1 MTIHTFDFDLTMLH
15 LNAKW
20 AFTTRRVNRDDVT
33 GLDPAVALGVA
44 GDLVLCEITE
54 INQHQKIQL
63 ASGRAST
70 SYVGDKVV
78 LCIGD
83 RYAPDQFE
91 GAARITANGA
101 DLLAGGGVVG
111 TMEHA
116 HDRMAEPTKLRPIGL
131 LTDRTEEVI
140 NIARYGLPSVKIP
153 DHVTVIGV
161 FGASMNAGKTTAAVS
176 LAHGLSR
183 AGFSVAGVKA
193 TGTGAFSDFNA
204 FEDAGVSAMDFTDA
218 GMPTTYRMP
227 MDRVEQGFETLVGT
241 AAANGADIVV
251 VEIADGVFQQETQE
265 ILAGSSICDRLDGIL
280 FATPDA
286 LGAVGGARVLA
297 DYGLQPFAMSGK
309 LTQSPLAMMEAKRA
323 TGIPQLS
330 RLDLCTPSAVMA
342 VARDVLRVSK
352 PHKAAEPLE
361 IEQMTAA

>member
-1 MTIHTFDFDLTMLH
+1 MTFHNFDFDLTMLH

-20 AFTTRRVNRDDVT
+20 AFTTRRVDHDDVA

-44 GDLVLCEITE
+44 GDLVLCEITQ

-70 SYVGDKVV
+70 SYPGDKVV

-91 GAARITANGA
+91 GAARITADGA

-111 TMEHA
+111 TMENAHA
-116 HDRMAEPTKLRPIGL
+116 QMAEPTRLRPIGL
-131 LTDRTEEVI
+131 LTDRNAEVI
-140 NIARYGLPSVKIP
+140 NIARYGLPAAEIP

-183 AGFSVAGVKA
+183 AGFSVAGIKA
-193 TGTGAFSDFNA
+193 TGTGAFGDFNA
-204 FEDAGVSAMDFTDA
+204 FEDAGVSALDFTDA
-218 GMPTTYRMP
+218 GMPTTYRMS

-265 ILAGSSICDRLDGIL
+265 ILAGSAIKDRLDAIL

-286 LGAVGGARVLA
+286 LGAVGGTKVLA
-297 DYGLQPFAMSGK
+297 DHGLRPFAMSGK
-309 LTQSPLAMMEAKRA
+309 LTQSPLAMAEAKRA

-330 RLDLCTPSAVMA
+330 REDLCTPSAVMA
-342 VARDVLRVSK
+342 VARGILRTAKSSQTPEPVL
-352 PHKAAEPLE
+352 
-361 IEQMTAA
+361 IEKMTAA

>member
-1 MTIHTFDFDLTMLH
+1 MTIHNYDFDLTMLH

-20 AFTTRRVNRDDVT
+20 AFTTRRVNHDDVA

-63 ASGRAST
+63 SSGRAAT
-70 SYVGDKVV
+70 SYLGDRVV

-91 GAARITANGA
+91 GAARITARGA

-111 TMEHA
+111 TMENAHA
-116 HDRMAEPTKLRPIGL
+116 RMEEPTKLRPVGL
-131 LTDRTEEVI
+131 LTDRSGEVI
-140 NIARYGLPSVKIP
+140 NIARYGLPTKEIP
-153 DHVTVIGV
+153 DDVTVIGV

-176 LAHGLSR
+176 LAHGLSQ

-227 MDRVEQGFETLVGT
+227 MDRIEQGFETLVGT
-241 AAANGADIVV
+241 AAANGAEVVV

-265 ILAGSSICDRLDGIL
+265 ILAGSVICDRLDAIL

-297 DYGLQPFAMSGK
+297 DHGLRPFAMSGK
-309 LTQSPLAMMEAKRA
+309 LTQSPLAMMEARIA

-330 RLDLCTPSAVMA
+330 REDLCTPSAVMA
-342 VARDVLRVSK
+342 VARGILRTAKLLQTEDTAKV
-352 PHKAAEPLE
+352 EE
-361 IEQMTAA
+361 MTAA

>member
-1 MTIHTFDFDLTMLH
+1 MTVHSFDFDLTMLH

-20 AFTTRRVNRDDVT
+20 AFTTRRVNHEDVA
-33 GLDPAVALGVA
+33 GLDPAVDLGVA

-70 SYVGDKVV
+70 SYLGDKVV

-91 GAARITANGA
+91 GAARITSGGA

-116 HDRMAEPTKLRPIGL
+116 HARMAEPTKLRPIAL
-131 LTDRTEEVI
+131 LTDRSGEVI
-140 NIARYGLPSVKIP
+140 NIARYGLSERKIP
-153 DHVTVIGV
+153 EHVTVIGV

-176 LAHGLSR
+176 LAHGLAQ
-183 AGFSVAGVKA
+183 AGFGVAGVKA

-227 MDRVEQGFETLVGT
+227 MDRIETGFETLVGT
-241 AAANGADIVV
+241 AAENGADIVV
-251 VEIADGVFQQETQE
+251 VEIADGVFQQETRE
-265 ILAGSSICDRLDGIL
+265 ILAGSRIRDRLDAIL

-286 LGAVGGARVLA
+286 LGAVGGTRVLA
-297 DYGLQPFAMSGK
+297 DHGLKPFAISGK
-309 LTQSPLAMMEAKRA
+309 LTLSPLAVMEARAA

-330 RLDLCTPSAVMA
+330 REDLCNPSAVMS
-342 VARDVLRVSK
+342 VVGPFLR
-352 PHKAAEPLE
+352 PQQAAAAEDPPL
-361 IEQMTAA
+361 IQKMTAA

>member
-1 MTIHTFDFDLTMLH
+1 MTIHNFDFDLTMLH
-15 LNAKW
+15 LGTKW
-20 AFTTRRVNRDDVT
+20 AFTTRRVNHDDVA
-33 GLDPAVALGVA
+33 GLDAAVALGVA

-63 ASGRAST
+63 SSGRAST
-70 SYVGDKVV
+70 SYLGDKVV

-91 GAARITANGA
+91 GAARITADGA

-116 HDRMAEPTKLRPIGL
+116 HARMAEPTKLRPIGL
-131 LTDRTEEVI
+131 LTDRSGEVI
-140 NIARYGLPSVKIP
+140 NIARYGLPVAEIP

-183 AGFSVAGVKA
+183 AGFSVAGIKA
-193 TGTGAFSDFNA
+193 TGTGAFGDFNA

-265 ILAGSSICDRLDGIL
+265 ILAGSTIRDRLDAIL

-286 LGAVGGARVLA
+286 LGAVGGTKVLA
-297 DYGLQPFAMSGK
+297 DHGLRPFAMSGK
-309 LTQSPLAMMEAKRA
+309 LTQSPLAMMEAKIA

-330 RLDLCTPSAVMA
+330 REDLCTPAAVMA
-342 VARDVLRVSK
+342 VARGILRKPKSHNAQEPVLVEK
-352 PHKAAEPLE
+352 
-361 IEQMTAA
+361 MTAA

>member
-1 MTIHTFDFDLTMLH
+1 MTVHTFDFDLTMLH

-20 AFTTRRVNRDDVT
+20 AFTTRRVNHDDVA
-33 GLDPAVALGVA
+33 GLDPSVALGVA
-44 GDLVLCEITE
+44 GDLVLCEISE

-70 SYVGDKVV
+70 SYLGDKVV

-101 DLLAGGGVVG
+101 DLLAGGGVIG
-111 TMEHA
+111 TMENAHA
-116 HDRMAEPTKLRPIGL
+116 RMAEPTKLRPIGL
-131 LTDRTEEVI
+131 LTDHAGEVI
-140 NIARYGLPSVKIP
+140 NIARYGLPAAEIP

-183 AGFSVAGVKA
+183 AGFSVAGIKA
-193 TGTGAFSDFNA
+193 TGTGAFGDFNA

-241 AAANGADIVV
+241 AAAKGADIVV

-265 ILAGSSICDRLDGIL
+265 ILSGSIIRDRLDAIL

-286 LGAVGGARVLA
+286 LGAVGGTKVLA
-297 DYGLQPFAMSGK
+297 DHGLRPFAMSGK
-309 LTQSPLAMMEAKRA
+309 LTQSPLAMMEAKVA

-330 RLDLCTPSAVMA
+330 REDLCTPSAVMA
-342 VARDVLRVSK
+342 VARGILRTSKSRPTQEPVL
-352 PHKAAEPLE
+352 LE
-361 IEQMTAA
+361 KMTAA

>member
-1 MTIHTFDFDLTMLH
+1 MTVHSFDFDLTMLH

-20 AFTTRRVNRDDVT
+20 AFTTRRVDHDDVA

-70 SYVGDKVV
+70 SYLGDKVV

-91 GAARITANGA
+91 GAARITASGA

-116 HDRMAEPTKLRPIGL
+116 HARMVEPTKLRPIAL
-131 LTDRTEEVI
+131 LTDRSGEVI
-140 NIARYGLPSVKIP
+140 NIARYGLPETDIP
-153 DHVTVIGV
+153 QHVTVIGV

-183 AGFSVAGVKA
+183 AGFSVAGIKA

-227 MDRVEQGFETLVGT
+227 MDRIEKGFETLVGT
-241 AAANGADIVV
+241 AAENGADIVV

-265 ILAGSSICDRLDGIL
+265 ILAGSKIRDRLDAIL

-286 LGAVGGARVLA
+286 LGAVGGTRVLA
-297 DYGLQPFAMSGK
+297 DHGLKPFAMSGK
-309 LTQSPLAMMEAKRA
+309 LTQSPLAMMEARAA
-323 TGIPQLS
+323 TGIPQMS
-330 RLDLCTPSAVMA
+330 REDLCNPSAVMA
-342 VARDVLRVSK
+342 VARPFLRTA
-352 PHKAAEPLE
+352 KATQPEPAL
-361 IEQMTAA
+361 IEKMTAA

>member
-20 AFTTRRVNRDDVT
+20 AFTTRRVNHDDVT
-33 GLDPAVALGVA
+33 GLDPAVDLGVA

-54 INQHQKIQL
+54 ISQHQKIQL
-63 ASGRAST
+63 ASGRPST

-91 GAARITANGA
+91 GAARITASGA

-116 HDRMAEPTKLRPIGL
+116 HDRMAHPTKLRPIGL
-131 LTDRTEEVI
+131 LTDHTDEVI
-140 NIARYGLPSVKIP
+140 NIARYGLPSAEIP
-153 DHVTVIGV
+153 EHVTVIGV
-161 FGASMNAGKTTAAVS
+161 FGASMNAGKTTAAVC

-241 AAANGADIVV
+241 AAKNGADIVV

-265 ILAGSSICDRLDGIL
+265 ILAGSSIRDRLDGIL

-286 LGAVGGARVLA
+286 LGAVGGSRVLA
-297 DYGLQPFAMSGK
+297 DYGLRPFAMSGK
-309 LTQSPLAMMEAKRA
+309 LTQSPLAMMEARRA

-330 RLDLCTPSAVMA
+330 RQDLCTPAAVMD
-342 VARDVLRVSK
+342 VTREVLRISK
-352 PHKAAEPLE
+352 PRGAVEPVE
-361 IEQMTAA
+361 IEKMTAA

>member
-1 MTIHTFDFDLTMLH
+1 MTIHTHDFDLTMLH

-20 AFTTRRVNRDDVT
+20 AFTTRRVNHDDVA
-33 GLDPAVALGVA
+33 GLDPTVALAVA

-63 ASGRAST
+63 ASGRAAT
-70 SYVGDKVV
+70 SYLGDKVV
-78 LCIGD
+78 LCVGD

-91 GAARITANGA
+91 GAARITADGA

-111 TMEHA
+111 TMENAHA
-116 HDRMAEPTKLRPIGL
+116 RMAEPTKLRPIGL
-131 LTDRTEEVI
+131 LTDHAGEVI
-140 NIARYGLPSVKIP
+140 NIARYGLPQTPIP

-193 TGTGAFSDFNA
+193 TGTGAFGDYNA
-204 FEDAGVSAMDFTDA
+204 FQDAGVCAMDFTDA

-227 MDRVEQGFETLVGT
+227 MERIEKGFETLVGT
-241 AAANGADIVV
+241 AAANGADIAV
-251 VEIADGVFQQETQE
+251 VEIADGVFQQETRE
-265 ILAGSSICDRLDGIL
+265 ILAGSSIRDRLDAIL

-286 LGAVGGARVLA
+286 LGAVGGTKVLA
-297 DYGLQPFAMSGK
+297 DHGLKPFAMSGK
-309 LTQSPLAMMEAKRA
+309 LTQSPLAMAEARIA

-330 RLDLCTPSAVMA
+330 REDLCTPAAVMA
-342 VARDVLRVSK
+342 VVRSILRIPQRRMEPEPVLIGS
-352 PHKAAEPLE
+352 L
-361 IEQMTAA
+361 TAA

>member
-1 MTIHTFDFDLTMLH
+1 MTFHTFDFDLTLMR

-20 AFTTRRVNRDDVT
+20 AFTTRRVDHDDVA
-33 GLDPAVALGVA
+33 GLDPAVAQAVP
-44 GDLVLCEITE
+44 GDLVLCEITQ
-54 INQHQKIQL
+54 IGQHKKIQL

-70 SYVGDKVV
+70 SYLGDRVV
-78 LCIGD
+78 LCVGD

-91 GAARITANGA
+91 GAARITAQGA

-116 HDRMAEPTKLRPIGL
+116 HDRMIEPTQLRPIGL
-131 LTDRTEEVI
+131 LIDTDGAVI
-140 NIARYGLPSVKIP
+140 NIARYGLPAADIP
-153 DHVTVIGV
+153 DDVTVIGV

-183 AGFSVAGVKA
+183 AGFSVAGIKA
-193 TGTGAFSDFNA
+193 TGTGAFGDFNA
-204 FEDAGVSAMDFTDA
+204 FEDAGVCAMDFTDA

-227 MDRVEQGFETLVGT
+227 MDRIERGFETLVGT

-251 VEIADGVFQQETQE
+251 VEIADGVFQTETRE
-265 ILAGSSICDRLDGIL
+265 ILKASAIRERLDAIL

-286 LGAVGGARVLA
+286 LGAVGGARVLG
-297 DYGLQPFAMSGK
+297 DYGLKPFAMSGR
-309 LTQSPLAMMEAKRA
+309 LTQSPLAAAEAKQA

-330 RLDLCTPSAVMA
+330 REELCTPSAVLA
-342 VARDVLRVSK
+342 VTQGLLRENRTRPV
-352 PHKAAEPLE
+352 AETHLVG
-361 IEQMTAA
+361 QMTAA

>member
-1 MTIHTFDFDLTMLH
+1 MTVHNFDFDLTMLH
-15 LNAKW
+15 LTAKW
-20 AFTTRRVNRDDVT
+20 AFTTRRVNHDDVT
-33 GLDPAVALGVA
+33 GLDPTVELGVA
-44 GDLVLCEITE
+44 GDLLLCEITQV
-54 INQHQKIQL
+54 NQHQKIQL

-91 GAARITANGA
+91 GAARVTAAGA

-111 TMEHA
+111 SMEHA
-116 HDRMAEPTKLRPIGL
+116 HDRMMAPTKLRPIGL
-131 LTDRTEEVI
+131 LTDRTGEVI
-140 NIARYGLPSVKIP
+140 NIARYGLPAATIP

-176 LAHGLSR
+176 LAHGLSQ

-227 MDRVEQGFETLVGT
+227 MDRVEQGFDTLVGT

-265 ILAGSSICDRLDGIL
+265 ILAGSSICERMDGIL

-297 DYGLQPFAMSGK
+297 DYGLRSFAMSGK
-309 LTQSPLAMMEAKRA
+309 LTQSPLATMEAEKA
-323 TGIPQLS
+323 TGIPALS
-330 RLDLCTPSAVMA
+330 RTDLCTPSKVMA
-342 VARDVLRVSK
+342 VVESVLRVSTAQRAGT
-352 PHKAAEPLE
+352 PMV
-361 IEQMTAA
+361 IEEMTAA

>member
-1 MTIHTFDFDLTMLH
+1 MTFHSSDFDVTMLH

-20 AFTTRRVNRDDVT
+20 AFTTRRVNHDDVV
-33 GLDPAVALGVA
+33 GLDPTVALAVA

-63 ASGRAST
+63 ATGRAAT
-70 SYVGDKVV
+70 SYIGDKVV
-78 LCIGD
+78 LCVGD

-91 GAARITANGA
+91 GAARITADGA

-116 HDRMAEPTKLRPIGL
+116 HMRMAEPTRLRPIGL
-131 LTDRTEEVI
+131 LTDRSGEVI
-140 NIARYGLPSVKIP
+140 NIARYGLPAAKIP

-176 LAHGLSR
+176 LAHGLYR
-183 AGFSVAGVKA
+183 AGFSVAGIKA
-193 TGTGAFSDFNA
+193 TGTGAFGDFNA

-227 MDRVEQGFETLVGT
+227 MDRIEQGFETLVGT
-241 AAANGADIVV
+241 AAENGADIVV
-251 VEIADGVFQQETQE
+251 VEIADGVFQQETRE
-265 ILAGSSICDRLDGIL
+265 ILEGSAIRDRLDAIL

-286 LGAVGGARVLA
+286 LGAVGGTKVLA
-297 DYGLQPFAMSGK
+297 DHGLRPFAMSGK
-309 LTQSPLAMMEAKRA
+309 LTQSPLAMAEAKMA

-330 RLDLCTPSAVMA
+330 REELCTPASVMA
-342 VARDVLRVSK
+342 LARGILRIPQTRKS
-352 PHKAAEPLE
+352 AEPVV
-361 IEQMTAA
+361 IEDMAAA

>member
-1 MTIHTFDFDLTMLH
+1 MTIHNFEADVTTLPQNT
-15 LNAKW
+15 KW
-20 AFTTRRVNRDDVT
+20 AFTTRRVNHDDVAS
-33 GLDPAVALGVA
+33 LDPAVALAVA

-54 INQHQKIQL
+54 IGQHKKIQL
-63 ASGRAST
+63 ASGRASS
-70 SYVGDKVV
+70 SYIGDHVV
-78 LCIGD
+78 LCVGD

-91 GAARITANGA
+91 GAARITSDGA

-111 TMEHA
+111 TMENC
-116 HDRMAEPTKLRPIGL
+116 HDRMAPPTRLRPIGL
-131 LTDRTEEVI
+131 LTDFSGEII
-140 NIARYGLPSVKIP
+140 NIARYGLPAAHIP

-183 AGFSVAGVKA
+183 AGFNVAGIKA
-193 TGTGAFSDFNA
+193 TGTGAFGDFNA
-204 FEDAGVSAMDFTDA
+204 FEDAGVNAMDFTDA

-251 VEIADGVFQQETQE
+251 VEIADGVFQQETRE
-265 ILAGSSICDRLDGIL
+265 ILEGSTIRDRIDAIL

-286 LGAVGGARVLA
+286 LGAVGGTKVLA
-297 DYGLQPFAMSGK
+297 DHGLRPFAMSGK
-309 LTQSPLAMMEAKRA
+309 LTQSPLAMAEAKIA

-330 RLDLCTPSAVMA
+330 REELCSPSAVMA
-342 VARDVLRVSK
+342 LARDILRERT
-352 PHKAAEPLE
+352 PLTATEPLQIGE
-361 IEQMTAA
+361 MNAA

>member
-1 MTIHTFDFDLTMLH
+1 MTLHTAKPDVTLLH
-15 LNAKW
+15 LSAKW
-20 AFTTRRVNRDDVT
+20 AFTTRRVDHDDVA
-33 GLDPAVALGVA
+33 GLNPAVEHGVA

-63 ASGRAST
+63 ACGRAST
-70 SYVGDKVV
+70 SYLGDKVV

-91 GAARITANGA
+91 GAARITSEGA

-116 HDRMAEPTKLRPIGL
+116 HARMLEPTKLRPLAL
-131 LTDRTEEVI
+131 LTDRDGEVI
-140 NIARYGLPSVKIP
+140 NIARYSLPAKAIP
-153 DHVTVIGV
+153 EHVTVIGV

-183 AGFSVAGVKA
+183 AGFSVAGIKA

-265 ILAGSSICDRLDGIL
+265 ILAGSRIRNRLDAIL

-286 LGAVGGARVLA
+286 LGAVGGVRVLA
-297 DYGLQPFAMSGK
+297 DHGLRPFAISGK
-309 LTQSPLAMMEAKRA
+309 LTQSPLAMMEARMA
-323 TGIPQLS
+323 TGVPQLS
-330 RLDLCTPSAVMA
+330 REDLCTPEAVMA
-342 VARDVLRVSK
+342 VAEPVLRQRHSARAK
-352 PHKAAEPLE
+352 PAAAFKN
-361 IEQMTAA
+361 MTAA

>member
-1 MTIHTFDFDLTMLH
+1 MTVHTLEFDATLLH
-15 LNAKW
+15 LSAKW
-20 AFTTRRVNRDDVT
+20 AFTTRRVKHDDVA
-33 GLDPAVALGVA
+33 GLDPAVASGVA
-44 GDLVLCEITE
+44 GDLVLCEVSE
-54 INQHQKIQL
+54 IRQHKKIQL
-63 ASGRAST
+63 ATGRAST

-91 GAARITANGA
+91 GSARITPERA

-111 TMEHA
+111 TMAHA
-116 HDRMAEPTKLRPIGL
+116 HARMDEPTKLRPLGL
-131 LTDRTEEVI
+131 LTDRDGAVV
-140 NIARYGLPSVKIP
+140 NIARYGLPASTIP

-204 FEDAGVSAMDFTDA
+204 FEDAGVCAMDFTDA

-241 AAANGADIVV
+241 AAAHGADIVV
-251 VEIADGVFQQETQE
+251 VEIADGVFQQETRA
-265 ILAGSSICDRLDGIL
+265 ILEGSRIRDRLDAIL

-297 DYGLQPFAMSGK
+297 DHGLKPFAMSGK
-309 LTQSPLAMMEAKRA
+309 LTQSPLAMADARIA
-323 TGIPQLS
+323 TGIPHLTREQ
-330 RLDLCTPSAVMA
+330 LCTPT
-342 VARDVLRVSK
+342 DVLARAGGIMRPAR
-352 PHKAAEPLE
+352 PHTPARAVRMHE
-361 IEQMTAA
+361 MTAA